1 MHTIQE
7 DLMKTAKLFVLV
19 SVLAIM
25 TMAGCATGH
34 YGRGYDG
41 RGDADA
47 SVDRGVKEMTALVD
61 KTVQDPEKAKRVRA
75 IVEEIVSEV
84 KQSYQQNRE
93 FHRKLYE
100 LNVSYEATPE
110 EFTKILDELNNNRMR
125 SATRI
130 LGMRYKMKELLTAQ
144 EWKALSE
151 GMNMAR
157 GRYRHRHE
165 ATEGGKG
172 GR

>member
-19 SVLAIM
+19 SILAIM

-61 KTVQDPEKAKRVRA
+61 KTVQDPEKAKRD
-75 IVEEIVSEV
+75 
-84 KQSYQQNRE
+84 
-93 FHRKLYE
+93 RKS
-100 LNVSYEATPE
+100 VV
-110 EFTKILDELNNNRMR
+110 
-125 SATRI
+125 
-130 LGMRYKMKELLTAQ
+130 
-144 EWKALSE
+144 
-151 GMNMAR
+151 
-157 GRYRHRHE
+157 
-165 ATEGGKG
+165 
-172 GR
+172 

>member
-1 MHTIQE
+1 
-7 DLMKTAKLFVLV
+7 MKTAKLFVLV

-25 TMAGCATGH
+25 TMAGCAMGR

-75 IVEEIVSEV
+75 IVEEIVAEV
-84 KQSYQQNRE
+84 KQSYQQNRG

-130 LGMRYKMKELLTAQ
+130 LGMR
-144 EWKALSE
+144 
-151 GMNMAR
+151 
-157 GRYRHRHE
+157 
-165 ATEGGKG
+165 
-172 GR
+172 